1 VDKTISKRATVAGVA
16 LAVACTAVSLP
27 AHAEASS
34 SAVAEALYEEARGLM
49 KQGKLDQACPK
60 FKQSY
65 DLDPGGG
72 TLLNLA
78 ECYEKQ
84 GKFASAWS
92 TFKEAQ
98 VAAQRDGRSE
108 RVSYARKHIEAL
120 EPKLSK
126 ITIEVPADANTPGL
140 SVTLDG
146 AELGSAG
153 WNVGVPVDPGP
164 HEISASATD
173 KQSFKKQVDIAASS
187 AATTVSIPR
196 LEAAPGAPPTSR
208 AIDQDVEKK
217 PVSGEAAATSGG
229 ARTVGYVLLGAGVVG
244 IGVGSYFGLHAF
256 SKWGER
262 KDACTN
268 GCTTDAKKA
277 GDAAASSALI
287 SDIGFGAGLIAAGIG
302 TYLVLSSKPAPET
315 SSASASHPVQR
326 TLSLLPVANAN
337 GGGLWLHGS
346 Y

>member
-1 VDKTISKRATVAGVA
+1 VA
-16 LAVACTAVSLP
+16 LAIACAAVSSP

-84 GKFASAWS
+84 GKLASAWS
-92 TFKEAQ
+92 AFKEAQ
-98 VAAQRDGRSE
+98 VSAQRDGRSE
-108 RVSYARKHIEAL
+108 RVSYAKKHIEAL

-164 HEISASATD
+164 HEVSASATD
-173 KQSFKKQVDIAASS
+173 RRPFNKQIEIAGSG
-187 AATTVSIPR
+187 AATTVTIPK
-196 LEAAPGAPPTSR
+196 LQATAVAAATPR
-208 AIDQDVEKK
+208 VIDADVEKK
-217 PVSGEAAATSGG
+217 PVSSEAGATGNGG
-229 ARTVGYVLLGAGVVG
+229 RTVGYVLLGAGVVG
-244 IGVGSYFGLHAF
+244 VGVGSYFGLHAF
-256 SKWGER
+256 AQWGTR
-262 KDACTN
+262 KDGCVN
-268 GCTTDAKKA
+268 GCTVEAKKA
-277 GDAAASSALI
+277 GDSAASAALI
-287 SDIGFGAGLIAAGIG
+287 SDIGFGVGLIAAGVG
-302 TYLVLSSKPAPET
+302 TYLILSSKPASET
-315 SSASASHPVQR
+315 STASVSHDAHR

-337 GGGLWLHGS
+337 GGGLWLNGT